1 MVIECDFVI
10 VENVGQ
16 VDEPYLCENVVPNI
30 SFSNMESVHLE
41 TIISLR
47 NEILQLVAT

>member
-16 VDEPYLCENVVPNI
+16 VDEPCENVVPNI